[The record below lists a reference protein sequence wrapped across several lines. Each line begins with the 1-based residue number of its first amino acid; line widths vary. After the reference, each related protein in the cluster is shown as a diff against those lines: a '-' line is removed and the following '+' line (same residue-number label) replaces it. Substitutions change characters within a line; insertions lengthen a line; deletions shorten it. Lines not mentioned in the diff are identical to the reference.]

1 MPAAD
6 ATPDLSKINIYD
18 AIGLD
23 RDASVDAIQQQLH
36 DLKVGWSGKAAR
48 QGSLGE
54 QARSILT
61 LIDAAEPIFA
71 GEDTREEYDLRLRR
85 DPVALVEESKVDWVS
100 RAWNYYFVRDSG
112 AARVA
117 ARKAR
122 EQDAKDVMAWV
133 VSAWVELL
141 GGKDELRTAK
151 NYADEAF
158 VLDDQGNDT
167 TDVYGVRGTVFYMQN
182 DYDRAMQT
190 FDRALISA
198 SPGEKPELLW
208 RKALVSEAQ
217 REHQLAYSTALLGL
231 SAGVEV
237 DSDTESKL
245 ENTLFLNAIVVTANA
260 KDDARISDLTS
271 KRDEVSGAGL
281 QPAAKARLLE
291 RFDAFLTTAKTIAA
305 STADLRR
312 QLAVTAGG
320 SKPDFPLIPLGI
332 AILNVFLLPVWGM
345 GGAVILIPIL
355 FILGFGGYF
364 VARMV
369 KRSEVASADL
379 AYSAAQGAVAQLRE
393 RLDRLERD
401 IPLRE
406 RINFEFESMR
416 S

>member
-1 MPAAD
+1 MPAAET
-6 ATPDLSKINIYD
+6 APDLSKINIYD

-36 DLKVGWSGKAAR
+36 DLKVGWSNKASR

-54 QARSILT
+54 RARTT
-61 LIDAAEPIFA
+61 LALIAAAEPIFA
-71 GEDTREEYDLRLRR
+71 NETTREEYDLRLRR
-85 DPVALVEESKVDWVS
+85 DPVAQVEESKVNWVA
-100 RAWNYYFVRDSG
+100 RAWNYYFVRDAG

-117 ARKAR
+117 SRKAR

-141 GGKDELRTAK
+141 GGADELRTAK

-158 VLDDQGNDT
+158 VLDDQGTDT
-167 TDVYGVRGTVFYMQN
+167 TDVYGVRGTVFYLQN

-190 FDRALISA
+190 FDRALTSA

-208 RKALVSEAQ
+208 RKALVFEAQ
-217 REHQLAYSTALLGL
+217 GDYQQGYATALQGL
-231 SAGVEV
+231 TVGVEV

-245 ENTLFLNAIVVTANA
+245 ENTLFLNAIVVTAKA
-260 KDDARISDLTS
+260 TDSARISDVTA
-271 KRDEVSGAGL
+271 KRNEVAGASL
-281 QPAAKARLLE
+281 QPEAKTRLVE
-291 RFDAFLTTAKTIAA
+291 RFDAFLATANEIAS
-305 STADLRR
+305 STAELKR
-312 QLAVTAGG
+312 QLAVAAGG
-320 SKPDFPLIPLGI
+320 IKPGVPLIALGI

-345 GGAVILIPIL
+345 GGAVILIPIV

-369 KRSEVASADL
+369 KRSEVANADL
-379 AYSAAQGAVAQLRE
+379 AYSAAQSAVTQLRE
-393 RLDRLERD
+393 KLTRLERD

-406 RINFEFESMR
+406 RIDFEFESIR